1 MIGIQTIKRRTRRP
15 TVLKYLIKRILFMIP
30 LIFGITVICFF
41 VMHLAPGSPTDLQT
55 QMNPKAS
62 AEMKARLMSLYEL
75 DKPIHVQYWSWL
87 KKLSRGDL
95 GTSFSSDHRP
105 VSDKILE
112 RLPITIVINFLSLLI
127 IIAVAVPIGVLS
139 AVHQDSLFDKITAV
153 LVFIGF
159 AVPTFWLALLMMIFF
174 GIHLGWLPISGLRSL
189 NYEYLSAGGQLL
201 DLAKHLILPVFI
213 SAFGGLAGLSRYMRA
228 NMLEVIRQDY
238 ILTAR
243 AKGLSERQ
251 VIYKH
256 ALRNALLPAIT
267 ILGLSIPG
275 LIGGSVIFE
284 TIFAI
289 PGMGQLFYMAVMARD
304 YPTVMGILLIGAV
317 LTLVGNLIA
326 DVSYAIA
333 DPRIRIS

>member
-1 MIGIQTIKRRTRRP
+1 MST
-15 TVLKYLIKRILFMIP
+15 YLIKRVLFMIP
-30 LIFGITVICFF
+30 LLLGITVICFF
-41 VMHLAPGSPTDLQT
+41 VMRLAPGSPTDLQT

-62 AEMKARLMSLYEL
+62 AEMKERLMSMYEL

-87 KKLSRGDL
+87 KKLGRGDL

-112 RLPITIVINFLSLLI
+112 RLPITILINFLSLLI

-139 AVHQDSLFDKITAV
+139 AVHQDSLFDKVTAV
-153 LVFIGF
+153 FVFIGF
-159 AVPTFWLALLMMIFF
+159 AVPTFWLALLLMIFF
-174 GIHLGWLPISGLRSL
+174 GISLGWLPISGLRSL
-189 NYEYLSAGGQLL
+189 NYEYLSAWGQLV

-267 ILGLSIPG
+267 ILGLSVPG

-289 PGMGQLFYMAVMARD
+289 PGMGQLFYMSVMARD
-304 YPTVMGILLIGAV
+304 YPTVMGILLIGAI

-326 DVSYAIA
+326 DLSYALA

>member
-1 MIGIQTIKRRTRRP
+1 LPGYI
-15 TVLKYLIKRILFMIP
+15 LKRILFMVP
-30 LIFGITVICFF
+30 LLLGITLVCFF
-41 VMHLAPGSPTDLQT
+41 VMHLAPGLPTDLQT
-55 QMNPKAS
+55 QMNPKS
-62 AEMKARLMSLYEL
+62 TVEMKERLKTLYEL
-75 DKPIHVQYWSWL
+75 DKPVHEQYWSWL

-95 GTSFSSDHRP
+95 GISFSSDHRP
-105 VSDKILE
+105 VAAKIME
-112 RLPITIVINFLSLLI
+112 RLPITIILEFLSLII
-127 IIAVAVPIGVLS
+127 IIAIAVPIGVLS
-139 AVHQDSLFDKITAV
+139 AVHQDSIFDKITGV

-159 AVPTFWLALLMMIFF
+159 AVPTFWLALLLMIFF

-189 NYEYLSAGGQLL
+189 NYEYLTPWAQFL
-201 DLAKHLILPVFI
+201 DLIKHLVLPVFI

-238 ILTAR
+238 IMTAR
-243 AKGLSERQ
+243 AKGLSERD

-289 PGMGQLFYMAVMARD
+289 PGMGQLFYMSVMARD
-304 YPTVMGILLIGAV
+304 YPTVMGILLIGAI
-317 LTLVGNLIA
+317 LTLLGNLIA
-326 DVSYAIA
+326 DVSYALA

>member
-1 MIGIQTIKRRTRRP
+1 
-15 TVLKYLIKRILFMIP
+15 
-30 LIFGITVICFF
+30 
-41 VMHLAPGSPTDLQT
+41 
-55 QMNPKAS
+55 MNPRAS
-62 AEMKARLMSLYEL
+62 QEMKERLNALYEL
-75 DKPIHVQYWSWL
+75 DKPIHVQYGSWL
-87 KKLSRGDL
+87 KKISRGDL

-105 VSDKILE
+105 VADKIME
-112 RLPITIVINFLSLLI
+112 RLPITILINFLSLLI

-139 AVHQDSLFDKITAV
+139 AVHKDSLFDKVTTV
-153 LVFIGF
+153 VVFIGF
-159 AVPTFWLALLMMIFF
+159 AVPTFWLALLLMIFF

-189 NYEYLSAGGQLL
+189 NYEYLGAWDRLV
-201 DLAKHLILPVFI
+201 DLAKHLILPVFV

-238 ILTAR
+238 IMTAR

-256 ALRNALLPAIT
+256 ALRNALLPVIT

-289 PGMGQLFYMAVMARD
+289 PGMGQLFYMSVMARD
-304 YPTVMGILLIGAV
+304 YPTVMGILLIGAI

-326 DVSYAIA
+326 DVAYAVA

>member
-1 MIGIQTIKRRTRRP
+1 MLRYIA
-15 TVLKYLIKRILFMIP
+15 KRILFMIP
-30 LIFGITVICFF
+30 LLLGITIICFF
-41 VMHLAPGSPTDLQT
+41 VMRLAPGSPTDLQT

-62 AEMKARLMSLYEL
+62 AEMKERMMSLYEL

-87 KKLSRGDL
+87 KKISRGDL

-105 VSDKILE
+105 VADKILE
-112 RLPITIVINFLSLLI
+112 RLPITITINFLSLLI

-139 AVHQDSLFDKITAV
+139 AVYQDSWFDKLTAV

-159 AVPTFWLALLMMIFF
+159 AVPTFWLALLLMIFF

-189 NYEYLSAGGQLL
+189 NYEYLSAWAQLL
-201 DLAKHLILPVFI
+201 DLAKHLVLPVFI

-251 VIYKH
+251 VIFKH

-289 PGMGQLFYMAVMARD
+289 PGMGQLFYMSVMARD
-304 YPTVMGILLIGAV
+304 YPTVMGILLIGAI
-317 LTLVGNLIA
+317 LTLAGNLIA

>member
-1 MIGIQTIKRRTRRP
+1 MLRY
-15 TVLKYLIKRILFMIP
+15 VLKRTLFMIP
-30 LIFGITVICFF
+30 LLIGITLICFF
-41 VMHLAPGSPTDLQT
+41 VMRLAPGSPTDLQT
-55 QMNPKAS
+55 EMNPKAS
-62 AEMKARLMSLYEL
+62 QEIKDRLNALYEL
-75 DKPIHVQYWSWL
+75 DKPIYVQYGSWL
-87 KKLSRGDL
+87 KKISRGDL
-95 GTSFSSDHRP
+95 GVSFSSDHRP
-105 VSDKILE
+105 VADKIME
-112 RLPITIVINFLSLLI
+112 RLPITILINFLSLVI

-139 AVHQDSLFDKITAV
+139 AVHQDSLFDKVTAV

-159 AVPTFWLALLMMIFF
+159 AVPTFWLALLLMIFF

-189 NYEYLSAGGQLL
+189 NYEYLNVWNQLI
-201 DLAKHLILPVFI
+201 DLAKHLVLPVFV

-238 ILTAR
+238 IMTAR
-243 AKGLSERQ
+243 AKGLSERD
-251 VIYKH
+251 VIYRH
-256 ALRNALLPAIT
+256 ALHNALLPAIT

-289 PGMGQLFYMAVMARD
+289 PGMGQLFYMSVMARD
-304 YPTVMGILLIGAV
+304 YPTIMGILLIGAI

-326 DVSYAIA
+326 DVSYAVA

>member
-1 MIGIQTIKRRTRRP
+1 MFPYLVKR
-15 TVLKYLIKRILFMIP
+15 VLFMIP
-30 LIFGITVICFF
+30 LLLGITMICFF
-41 VMHLAPGSPTDLQT
+41 VMRLAPGSPTDLQT

-62 AEMKARLMSLYEL
+62 AEMRQRLMSLYEL
-75 DKPIHVQYWSWL
+75 DKPVYVQYASWL
-87 KKLSRGDL
+87 KKLARGDL

-105 VSDKILE
+105 VADKILE
-112 RLPITIVINFLSLLI
+112 RLPITIAINLLSLII

-139 AVHQDSLFDKITAV
+139 AVHQDSLFDKVMSVI
-153 LVFIGF
+153 VFIGF
-159 AVPTFWLALLMMIFF
+159 AVPTFWLALLLMIFF

-189 NYEYLSAGGQLL
+189 NYEYLSTWEQLI
-201 DLAKHLILPVFI
+201 DLAVHLVLPVFI

-289 PGMGQLFYMAVMARD
+289 PGMGQLFYMSVMARD

-326 DVSYAIA
+326 DVSYAAA

>member
-1 MIGIQTIKRRTRRP
+1 MFA
-15 TVLKYLIKRILFMIP
+15 YLIKRILFMIP
-30 LIFGITVICFF
+30 LLLGITVVCFF
-41 VMHLAPGSPTDLQT
+41 VMHIAPGSPTDLQT

-62 AEMKARLMSLYEL
+62 AEMRERLMSLYEL
-75 DKPIHVQYWSWL
+75 DKPVHVQYVSWL
-87 KKLSRGDL
+87 KKLIRGDL

-105 VSDKILE
+105 VADKILE
-112 RLPITIVINFLSLLI
+112 RLPITIAVNLLSLIL
-127 IIAVAVPIGVLS
+127 IIAVALPIGVIS
-139 AVHQDSLFDKITAV
+139 AVRQDSLFDKVMSVI
-153 LVFIGF
+153 VFIGF
-159 AVPTFWLALLMMIFF
+159 AVPTFWLALLLMIFF

-189 NYEYLSAGGQLL
+189 NYEYLSVWEQLV
-201 DLAKHLILPVFI
+201 DLAAHLVLPVFI
-213 SAFGGLAGLSRYMRA
+213 SAFGGLAGLSRFMRA

-267 ILGLSIPG
+267 ILGLSVPG

-289 PGMGQLFYMAVMARD
+289 PGMGQLFYMSVMARD

-317 LTLVGNLIA
+317 LTLAGNLMA
-326 DVSYAIA
+326 DISYAAA
-333 DPRIRIS
+333 DPRIRISA

>member
-1 MIGIQTIKRRTRRP
+1 MSA
-15 TVLKYLIKRILFMIP
+15 YLIKRILFMIP
-30 LIFGITVICFF
+30 LLLGITMICFF
-41 VMHLAPGSPTDLQT
+41 VMRLAPGAPTDLQT

-62 AEMKARLMSLYEL
+62 AEMKERLRSMYEL
-75 DKPIHVQYWSWL
+75 DKPIHIQYWSWL
-87 KKLSRGDL
+87 KKIGRGDL
-95 GTSFSSDHRP
+95 GTSFSSDRRP
-105 VSDKILE
+105 VSEKIRE
-112 RLPITIVINFLSLLI
+112 RLPITILINLLSLII

-139 AVHQDSLFDKITAV
+139 AVHQDSLFDKVTAV

-159 AVPTFWLALLMMIFF
+159 AVPTFWLALLLMIFF

-189 NYEYLSAGGQLL
+189 NYEYLSMWGQLL

-289 PGMGQLFYMAVMARD
+289 PGMGQLFYMSVMARD
-304 YPTVMGILLIGAV
+304 YPTVMGILLIGAI

-326 DVSYAIA
+326 DVSYAMA

>member
-1 MIGIQTIKRRTRRP
+1 
-15 TVLKYLIKRILFMIP
+15 MIP
-30 LIFGITVICFF
+30 LLLGITIVCFF
-41 VMHLAPGSPTDLQT
+41 VMHLAPGLPTDLQT
-55 QMNPKAS
+55 QMNPKS
-62 AEMKARLMSLYEL
+62 TVEMKERLKTLYEL
-75 DKPIHVQYWSWL
+75 DKPVHEQYWSWL
-87 KKLSRGDL
+87 KKLSHGDL
-95 GTSFSSDHRP
+95 GISFSSDHRP
-105 VSDKILE
+105 VAAKIME
-112 RLPITIVINFLSLLI
+112 RLPITIILEFLSLII
-127 IIAVAVPIGVLS
+127 IIAIAVPIGVLS
-139 AVHQDSLFDKITAV
+139 AVHQDSIFDKITGV

-159 AVPTFWLALLMMIFF
+159 AVPTFWLALLLMIFF

-189 NYEYLSAGGQLL
+189 NYEYLAPWAQFV
-201 DLAKHLILPVFI
+201 DLAKHLVLPVFI

-238 ILTAR
+238 IMTAR
-243 AKGLSERQ
+243 AKGLSERD

-289 PGMGQLFYMAVMARD
+289 PGMGQLFYMSVMARD
-304 YPTVMGILLIGAV
+304 YPTVMGILLIGAI
-317 LTLVGNLIA
+317 LTLLGNLIA
-326 DVSYAIA
+326 DVSYALA